1 LLERLGLDARTRGP
15 EPDRTRRSR
24 IGEHKAKTKLNRNQ
38 SSWIPRPVL
47 SARKAGAWNQQ
58 KKSWGKSGRTTRR
71 RRSSEEDENGERE
84 GGSRHG
90 NTAREKPQ
98 IWEKIK
104 IVESGQ
110 THGK

>member
-15 EPDRTRRSR
+15 EADRTRRSR

-58 KKSWGKSGRTTRR
+58 KNLGANLDALHGGEDLARKTRTG
-71 RRSSEEDENGERE
+71 NERVAA
-84 GGSRHG
+84 GTG
-90 NTAREKPQ
+90 NIAREKPQ

-110 THGK
+110 HTR